1 MKKNNFK
8 IVELKPINGKSS
20 IKRTVF
26 IKDFIIEEIIGVH
39 EHEKRSK
46 QRVAIDVELE
56 LDYPAEGFSKGI
68 YKNVGCYETLVNKI
82 KNLAKEGHV
91 VLVETFADKIA
102 DISLDDE
109 RVISAAIHVEKLD
122 IFSDCEAVGATIKKF
137 RNEIN

>member
-1 MKKNNFK
+1 MAQIYFVK
-8 IVELKPINGKSS
+8 IRRLLVDM
-20 IKRTVF
+20 F
-26 IKDFIIEEIIGVH
+26 IGVH

-68 YKNVGCYETLVNKI
+68 YKNVACYETLVNKI

-122 IFSDCEAVGATIKKF
+122 IFSDCAAVGATIKKS
-137 RNEIN
+137 RNEIS

>member
-1 MKKNNFK
+1 MSK
-8 IVELKPINGKSS
+8 IYLVKIRRLL
-20 IKRTVF
+20 VDMF
-26 IKDFIIEEIIGVH
+26 IGVH

-68 YKNVGCYETLVNKI
+68 YKNVACYETLVNKI

-122 IFSDCEAVGATIKKF
+122 IFSDYEAVGATIKKF